1 MGITKEELIEEA
13 NDKTKEMYKN
23 FGIMLEEIIQKG
35 LDIIVSLN
43 KSKVTDWEEKQQQI
57 MISILKEIFE
67 KIDGIIIL
75 SEKYSQQNISVLARS
90 VLEGFLDLNFMLK
103 KPKRALA
110 YIHCKGLDY
119 LSKHDKLVRIE
130 IMEEKS
136 ELKKKELEET
146 FKIEKQ
152 NRKEELKSLQE
163 ELKKQR
169 GNKTERNDDR
179 LNWKSFYFDEKT
191 DDPYKSEAAKMHYSL
206 LCAETHNQMSLIH
219 NYSKD
224 NKFYIRGFRLNDKE
238 EIGLIS
244 QMIAGFSGEIF
255 YRMVKL
261 YTQESSSELES
272 LEKWREEMLKRSE
285 GLIKLD
291 NERLSGTIKFRIEI

>member
-1 MGITKEELIEEA
+1 MGITKQELIEEA
-13 NDKTKEMYKN
+13 TDKTKEMYKN
-23 FGIMLEEIIQKG
+23 FGMMLEEIIQKG

-43 KSKVTDWEEKQQQI
+43 ENEVTGWEEKQQQI
-57 MISILKEIFE
+57 MISILKEILE

-103 KPKRALA
+103 NPKRALA
-110 YIHCKGLDY
+110 YIYCKGLDY
-119 LSKHDKLVRIE
+119 LSKQDKLVRIE

-136 ELKKKELEET
+136 ELKKQELEEI

-169 GNKTERNDDR
+169 GKKKERNDDR
-179 LNWKSFYFDEKT
+179 LNWKSFYFDEET
-191 DDPYKSEAAKMHYSL
+191 DDPYKNEGAKIQYSF

-224 NKFYIRGFRLNDKE
+224 NKSYVRGFRDNDKIG
-238 EIGLIS
+238 IGLIS

-261 YTQESSSELES
+261 YTQESSSDLEN
-272 LEKWREEMLKRSE
+272 LEKWHEKMIEKSEE
-285 GLIKLD
+285 LIKLD
-291 NERLSGTIKFRIEI
+291 NERLSRTTKLNVEI